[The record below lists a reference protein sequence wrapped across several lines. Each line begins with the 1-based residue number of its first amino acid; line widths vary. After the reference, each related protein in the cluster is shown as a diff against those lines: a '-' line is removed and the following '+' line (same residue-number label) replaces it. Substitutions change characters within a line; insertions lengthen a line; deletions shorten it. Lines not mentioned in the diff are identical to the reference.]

1 MTTYPGSPR
10 LLKAGI
16 VLMDAGSGAVQRI
29 IILQYNPNRLT
40 RSLSAQSIGEGS
52 SDRSMAL
59 RLKGPPVETYSLEA
73 EIDAADQL
81 EFPNQNRVAA
91 ELGILPQLAALESLV
106 YPKSSTLIS
115 NNALASLG
123 TLEIA
128 PLESPLSVIVWG
140 KNRVLPMRVTNFSVT
155 EEAFDPKL
163 NPLRATVTLG
173 MRVLSVSDL
182 GFDHRG
188 GNLYLT
194 YHQQLERLAQLSRS
208 GSLSDLGITA
218 GDLTG

>member
-1 MTTYPGSPR
+1 MTTFPGSPR

-16 VLMDAGSGAVQRI
+16 VLLEAGSGAIQRI
-29 IILQYNPNRLT
+29 IVLQYNPSRLT
-40 RSLSAQSIGEGS
+40 RSLEAQSIGES
-52 SDRSMAL
+52 SANRSMAV
-59 RLKGPPVETYSLEA
+59 RLKGPPVETYRLEA

-81 EFPNQNRVAA
+81 EFPGQNQSVIEN
-91 ELGILPQLAALESLV
+91 GILPQLAALESLV
-106 YPKSSTLIS
+106 YPKSSVLIS

-140 KNRVLPMRVTNFSVT
+140 KTRVLPVRVTEFSVT

-163 NPLRATVTLG
+163 NPLRATVNLG

-182 GFDHRG
+182 GFNHRG
-188 GNLYLT
+188 GHLYLT
-194 YHQQLERLAQLSRS
+194 YHQQLEQLAQLSSS
-208 GSLSDLGITA
+208 GTLGALGITA
-218 GDLTG
+218 GDLA

>member
-1 MTTYPGSPR
+1 MTTFPGSPR

-16 VLMDAGSGAVQRI
+16 VLLDAGSGAIQRI
-29 IILQYNPNRLT
+29 IVLQYNPNRLT
-40 RSLSAQSIGEGS
+40 RSLEAQSVGEGS
-52 SDRSMAL
+52 ANRAGAL
-59 RLKGPPVETYSLEA
+59 RLKGPPVETYRLEA

-81 EFPNQNRVAA
+81 EFPNQNRSVT
-91 ELGILPQLAALESLV
+91 ENGILPQLAALESLV
-106 YPKSSTLIS
+106 YPPSSALIR
-115 NNALASLG
+115 NHALASAG

-140 KNRVLPMRVTNFSVT
+140 KNRVLPVRVTEFSIT

-182 GFDHRG
+182 GFNHRG
-188 GNLYLT
+188 GSLYLT
-194 YHQQLERLAQLSRS
+194 YHQQLEQLAQQSAGGAL
-208 GSLSDLGITA
+208 GDLGITA
-218 GDLTG
+218 GDLV